1 MPADGGLHGE
11 RTLPMPA
18 TATTVLATIACPQ
31 CRTENRAAAT
41 FCRQC
46 VAPLPQRSPEA
57 FAATVQD
64 VARNTPAAL
73 PLDRLALPVGHHIA
87 GFDIEE
93 VLGQGG
99 FGIVYRAWDVALER
113 HVAIKEYLP
122 AALVTRATGSLHLTV
137 RPGEAT
143 QAFGVGLSSFVNE
156 ARLLARF
163 DHRALVKVFRF
174 WEANGTAYMAMPFY
188 RGPTLKTALDY
199 LRRPPSERLV
209 RKWLAPLLDALEILH
224 AADCY
229 HRDIS
234 PDNILLTSD
243 GPVLLDFGA
252 ARRVIADRTQ
262 VLTTLLKPSFAPIE
276 QYGSTGAQGP
286 WTDLYALAGVVH
298 YALTGRAAPPAT
310 VRVLNDPWLP
320 LSSQPALRAA
330 YSAELLGTVDAA
342 LAVLPEGR
350 PASVAAFRQR
360 LGLPGTAAKKGAAPH
375 GAAAVAPAPAPASA
389 PAPLATP
396 VTPET
401 PAAGAARA
409 PRATEE
415 ATPAASPRPS
425 TPPADPVAPASQF
438 SPLDAAAPVAS
449 RARPA
454 PSRWRW
460 PAVAGGVAAVAAA
473 LLWTL
478 VDRPAP
484 VVPRAASTAA
494 PAVAAPT
501 PAPAP
506 TPVAAPAAAAAAVV
520 PAAEAQ
526 PAPALVPAS
535 LAPSTTAPA
544 PMTAAATADAPA
556 TRGDEAPRRTTAAA
570 TARRGDERSRTSTDR
585 SSARERPRAT
595 PTALAQADAAVA
607 ETTSAARP
615 APRGARC
622 SDLMLQSSLQP
633 LGKQDLAYLR
643 EQCK

>member
-1 MPADGGLHGE
+1 MRPARRTAATPADGGLHDE

-18 TATTVLATIACPQ
+18 MAPTVLATVACPQ
-31 CRTENRAAAT
+31 CQAENRAAAA
-41 FCRQC
+41 FCRSC
-46 VAPLPQRSPEA
+46 VAPLPQRSAEA
-57 FAATVQD
+57 FAATVND
-64 VARNTPAAL
+64 AAGRSPSAL

-122 AALVTRATGSLHLTV
+122 AALVTRATGSLQLTV
-137 RPGEAT
+137 RPGEAS

-234 PDNILLTSD
+234 PDNILLTAD

-320 LSSQPALRAA
+320 LSGQPALRAA
-330 YSAELLGTVDAA
+330 YSTELLGAVDAA
-342 LAVLPEGR
+342 LAVLPDAR
-350 PASVAAFRQR
+350 PVSVADFRQR
-360 LGLPGTAAKKGAAPH
+360 LGMAGVPAKRGATAQVAAT
-375 GAAAVAPAPAPASA
+375 PAPAPVEA
-389 PAPLATP
+389 PEPAVTGTAAT
-396 VTPET
+396 
-401 PAAGAARA
+401 A
-409 PRATEE
+409 PRAAEETVARPRTVRPTVSTE
-415 ATPAASPRPS
+415 PM
-425 TPPADPVAPASQF
+425 PASQF
-438 SPLDAAAPVAS
+438 SPLAANAPAAPPARRAS
-449 RARPA
+449 
-454 PSRWRW
+454 SRWLW
-460 PAVAGGVAAVAAA
+460 PAGAGGVAIVAAA
-473 LLWTL
+473 MLWT
-478 VDRPAP
+478 VGDRPAP
-484 VVPRAASTAA
+484 GPAAASAAA
-494 PAVAAPT
+494 PAVAAP
-501 PAPAP
+501 APAS
-506 TPVAAPAAAAAAVV
+506 ALAPAATTTASLPAPEAPPAAVL
-520 PAAEAQ
+520 A
-526 PAPALVPAS
+526 PAS
-535 LAPSTTAPA
+535 LAPSTTAPEPVA
-544 PMTAAATADAPA
+544 PPAAIAGVPA
-556 TRGDEAPRRTTAAA
+556 ARGDQAQRRGAPVA
-570 TARRGDERSRTSTDR
+570 TARSSAERSRAATDR
-585 SSARERPRAT
+585 NARERPRAA
-595 PTALAQADAAVA
+595 PTALAQADAAVP
-607 ETTSAARP
+607 ETTSTARP

>member
-1 MPADGGLHGE
+1 MPADGGLPGE
-11 RTLPMPA
+11 RTLPMPG
-18 TATTVLATIACPQ
+18 TAPTVLATITCPQ
-31 CRTENRAAAT
+31 CRAENRAAAT
-41 FCRQC
+41 FCRSC
-46 VAPLPQRSPEA
+46 VAPLPQRSADA
-57 FAATVQD
+57 FAATVHD
-64 VARNTPAAL
+64 AAGHAPPAL

-122 AALVTRATGSLHLTV
+122 AALVTRATDSLQLTV

-229 HRDIS
+229 HRDIA
-234 PDNILLTSD
+234 PDNILLTAD

-320 LSSQPALRAA
+320 LSAQPALRAA

-342 LAVLPEGR
+342 LAVLPDAR
-350 PASVAAFRQR
+350 PASVADFRRR
-360 LGLPGTAAKKGAAPH
+360 LGMAGLPAKKAATAHVGAAP
-375 GAAAVAPAPAPASA
+375 AAAEPIEAPAPVVTGPVASA
-389 PAPLATP
+389 PQAAEKA
-396 VTPET
+396 VAR
-401 PAAGAARA
+401 PAAVSA
-409 PRATEE
+409 E
-415 ATPAASPRPS
+415 
-425 TPPADPVAPASQF
+425 PVPVPASRL
-438 SPLDAAAPVAS
+438 SSLAAAAPAAPPAR
-449 RARPA
+449 RAG
-454 PSRWRW
+454 SRWLW
-460 PAVAGGVAAVAAA
+460 PAGAGVVAVVAAA
-473 LLWTL
+473 LFWTMA
-478 VDRPAP
+478 DRPAP
-484 VVPRAASTAA
+484 VPAAASAAA
-494 PAVAAPT
+494 PAVAAP
-501 PAPAP
+501 AS
-506 TPVAAPAAAAAAVV
+506 APAATTAAYVPTPESP
-520 PAAEAQ
+520 PAA
-526 PAPALVPAS
+526 ALVPAS
-535 LAPSTTAPA
+535 LTPSTPA
-544 PMTAAATADAPA
+544 PEPVAPRAAIADSPPTRSAPTAAVRSST
-556 TRGDEAPRRTTAAA
+556 
-570 TARRGDERSRTSTDR
+570 ERSRAATDR
-585 SSARERPRAT
+585 SARERPRAA
-595 PTALAQADAAVA
+595 PTALAQADTAVPD
-607 ETTSAARP
+607 TSAARP

>member
-1 MPADGGLHGE
+1 MRPARRTAAIPADGGLHGE

-18 TATTVLATIACPQ
+18 MAPTVLATVSCPQ
-31 CRTENRAAAT
+31 CKAENRAAAA
-41 FCRQC
+41 FCRSC
-46 VAPLPQRSPEA
+46 VAPLPQRSADA
-57 FAATVQD
+57 FAATVND
-64 VARNTPAAL
+64 ATGHAPSAL

-122 AALVTRATGSLHLTV
+122 AALVTRATDSLQLTV
-137 RPGEAT
+137 RPGEPT

-320 LSSQPALRAA
+320 LSAQPALRAA
-330 YSAELLGTVDAA
+330 YGSELLGAVDAA

-350 PASVAAFRQR
+350 PRSVAAFRQL
-360 LGLPGTAAKKGAAPH
+360 LGLPGASAKKASTPK
-375 GAAAVAPAPAPASA
+375 AAAAPASA
-389 PAPLATP
+389 PAP
-396 VTPET
+396 
-401 PAAGAARA
+401 
-409 PRATEE
+409 
-415 ATPAASPRPS
+415 AS
-425 TPPADPVAPASQF
+425 AS
-438 SPLDAAAPVAS
+438 A
-449 RARPA
+449 
-454 PSRWRW
+454 
-460 PAVAGGVAAVAAA
+460 PAVAAATTAVVPHERGDAPVTAPAPQPALATASARAATQPVPLSAAPAAPPARRAPARWLWPAGATGVAALAIVAAA
-473 LLWTL
+473 LLWIGGE
-478 VDRPAP
+478 RPAT
-484 VVPRAASTAA
+484 VPQPSSAK
-494 PAVAAPT
+494 
-501 PAPAP
+501 APAP
-506 TPVAAPAAAAAAVV
+506 AAPAAAPIDANAAPAAAVLPAPQAPAAAAVV
-520 PAAEAQ
+520 PAS
-526 PAPALVPAS
+526 VPAS
-535 LAPSTTAPA
+535 AATVPPAAPRAALAEAPA
-544 PMTAAATADAPA
+544 PRSEDAAL
-556 TRGDEAPRRTTAAA
+556 RRAASVA
-570 TARRGDERSRTSTDR
+570 SARSSAERSRAATER
-585 SSARERPRAT
+585 SAARERPRT
-595 PTALAQADAAVA
+595 VPTAIAQAEAAVA
-607 ETTSAARP
+607 EPTAARP